1 MKYIFQ
7 VDMKKEI
14 QQVNQK
20 INQIEDLMTSF
31 LEQLTKNNLQI
42 QTPNIQV

>member
-20 INQIEDLMTSF
+20 VNQIENLMTSF

>member
-20 INQIEDLMTSF
+20 INQIENLMTSF